1 MVRPPEDR
9 QRDVHFPRR
18 LFGEPARD
26 LVLALFIARDNART
40 MTVSEAYEAAHVI
53 PADGEKLLDQLERVG
68 VIMRRQQLGADAEP
82 LVELTGDP
90 SKQLSDYLGQLR

>member
-1 MVRPPEDR
+1 MGRRVRPEDR

-18 LFGEPARD
+18 LFGEPSRD
-26 LVLALFIARDNART
+26 LVLALFIARDNGRA
-40 MTVSEAYEAAHVI
+40 MTLSDAYKAADVI
-53 PADGEKLLDQLERVG
+53 PAAGKELLDVLERDG
-68 VIMRRQQLGADAEP
+68 VIVRLATEGGEQ

>member
-1 MVRPPEDR
+1 MGRRIRPEDR

-26 LVLALFIARDNART
+26 LVLALFIARDNDRT
-40 MTVSEAYEAAHVI
+40 MTLSDAYKAADVM
-53 PADGEKLLDQLERVG
+53 PAAGKELLDTLERHG
-68 VIMRRQQLGADAEP
+68 VIVRREQERGEP